1 MNQALG
7 SKWSEERIGH
17 LHCPP
22 RLSHSY
28 QNTVSGYLWFRTNL
42 HQWAGIQF
50 GSCLD
55 QRIQRKHYLTVQ
67 QSTVSEQKE
76 TRGLS
81 CFCIRICIEFVQ
93 SRQAQNKAWSWPQF
107 PVANWYFIPWLK
119 HDAWQS
125 EHCNEEVSQK
135 SSVLPVK
142 QCFTN
147 VCSVSESEQ
156 IDCKTGSD
164 FDWWPALG
172 NPGFAQELCLCWA
185 FAATLSAGPQLLEL
199 QDTVPPRLK
208 CKSHSV

>member
-28 QNTVSGYLWFRTNL
+28 QNTISGYLWFRTNL
-42 HQWAGIQF
+42 HQWAG
-50 GSCLD
+50 
-55 QRIQRKHYLTVQ
+55 KH
-67 QSTVSEQKE
+67 SKE
-76 TRGLS
+76 ALPDRPTIYSIWTERDSQIVMFLYEDLHW
-81 CFCIRICIEFVQ
+81 IRP
-93 SRQAQNKAWSWPQF
+93 AQNKAWSWPQF

-208 CKSHSV
+208 CKSHSVELQMIHSNLV